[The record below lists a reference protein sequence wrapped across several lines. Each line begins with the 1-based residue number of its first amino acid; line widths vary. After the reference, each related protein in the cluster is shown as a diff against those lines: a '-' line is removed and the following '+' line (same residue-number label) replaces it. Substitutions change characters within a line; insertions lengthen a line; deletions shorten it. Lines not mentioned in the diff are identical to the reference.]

1 MLILAA
7 LRWSD
12 PRAEVDP
19 LSGKVRTDARGSG
32 AGTADQAAL
41 EHSLRLREE
50 LGDGATV
57 TAVTVGPAA
66 AGEMLREALAVGADT
81 VLRVEGPDPAAA
93 VTEDGSGTAGA
104 LLAGVGARFGTA
116 PDIVVCG
123 DASTDRGT
131 GSTPAFLAHL
141 LGGVQ
146 ALGLVELT
154 AADGRL
160 HALRRL
166 DGGRRERL
174 VFDPPAVCSVEPAG
188 TVLRRASLPAMLA
201 ARRAEIPVVR
211 AGSLDVPGGGPGGV
225 AKPYRPRPHALPA
238 PAGEAPHDRMLALT
252 GALVART
259 PPKVITPGTAAEA
272 ARALLDYLEER
283 GYTR

>member
-1 MLILAA
+1 
-7 LRWSD
+7 
-12 PRAEVDP
+12 
-19 LSGKVRTDARGSG
+19 
-32 AGTADQAAL
+32 
-41 EHSLRLREE
+41 
-50 LGDGATV
+50 
-57 TAVTVGPAA
+57 
-66 AGEMLREALAVGADT
+66 
-81 VLRVEGPDPAAA
+81 
-93 VTEDGSGTAGA
+93 VTEDGSGTAGL
-104 LLAGVGARFGTA
+104 LLAGLGARFGTA

-154 AADGRL
+154 TVDGRL

-174 VFDPPAVCSVEPAG
+174 VFDAPAVCSVEPADG
-188 TVLRRASLPAMLA
+188 TVLRRASLPATLA

-211 AGSLDVPGGGPGGV
+211 AGSLDVPGG
-225 AKPYRPRPHALPA
+225 AATPYRPRPHALPA

-259 PPKVITPGTAAEA
+259 PPKVITPGTAVEA